1 MTKPDSVSEP
11 QLERKGARL
20 QANGG
25 RFLLLGIILAV
36 PGIVLIILG
45 SGWVFALGLA
55 LLALGLVPG
64 AVAVA
69 LLLSGAVARWTARE
83 RPFA

>member
-1 MTKPDSVSEP
+1 MSKADSVSEP
-11 QLERKGARL
+11 ALERKGTRF
-20 QANGG
+20 QANAA
-25 RFLLLGIILAV
+25 RFLLLGIILVV
-36 PGIVLIILG
+36 PGIVMIILG

-64 AVAVA
+64 AVAIA
-69 LLLSGAVARWTARE
+69 LLLAGVVARWTARE

>member
-1 MTKPDSVSEP
+1 
-11 QLERKGARL
+11 LERKGTRL

-69 LLLSGAVARWTARE
+69 LLLSGVVARWTARE